1 MLSPESR
8 RAAGILLVVFPSV
21 LYSGVFSAFPRWV
34 PAAMTRSQLQ
44 AAQPQTTIR
53 APTPPTVPPAGP
65 LHVAP
70 TVAPSAPPVGPPL
83 AGPPATPD
91 VVPDLAQRLAKFR
104 RVSMPFHSAGLTPRE
119 RQMTE
124 KLVAASQFLEDIFWR
139 QSDPGGLALLRS
151 LDNSKNPADV
161 ALRRYLMIN
170 GSRFDLIHNNEPF
183 VGQAPMPP
191 GRGLYPPGLT
201 RAEIEAYVRDHP
213 DQKPALYDPHTVVRR
228 DGARLVAVPYHVV
241 YHEWL
246 APAAAALNEAA
257 ALSDDPNFAS
267 FLRLRAKALLDDDY
281 YASDIA
287 WLGLENPKFDVI
299 FAPYEVYLDDLL
311 GVKTSYGAA
320 VLIRNEEESRKLA
333 VFQKYVPAI
342 QDALPLA
349 PEDRPSKAGH
359 QSPMEVMDAPFR
371 AGDLRHGYQA
381 VADNLPN
388 DPRIHQEKGS
398 KKIFFKNFMDARV
411 TYIVLP
417 IARRLLRPDQAAL
430 AAGEGYLAT
439 TMMHEIS
446 HELGPAYA
454 RALARGANA
463 ATAGKA
469 ARVQINEAIGPAYS
483 ALEEAKA
490 DVVGM
495 FGLDWLIEHGA
506 LPKEKRPEY
515 YASYVGGIFRT
526 VRFGVAEAHGRAE
539 MMEFNYLSEQGA
551 IHLVASSATR
561 DASANAPTAR
571 YGIVMERMPAAIASL
586 ARELLQMEATGDRQ
600 RVEGWFA
607 KYDRM
612 PPDLAKDL
620 AADSDVPVD
629 IDPVL
634 SFPEPIR

>member
-1 MLSPESR
+1 MMQPH
-8 RAAGILLVVFPSV
+8 A
-21 LYSGVFSAFPRWV
+21 
-34 PAAMTRSQLQ
+34 Q
-44 AAQPQTTIR
+44 AAQPQIR
-53 APTPPTVPPAGP
+53 PRTPPTGPPAGP
-65 LHVAP
+65 P
-70 TVAPSAPPVGPPL
+70 QVAPSAPRAGPPL

-139 QSDPGGLALLRS
+139 QSDPEGLALLRS
-151 LDNSKNPADV
+151 LDSSKNPADV

-183 VGQAPMPP
+183 VEKAPMPP

-213 DQKPALYDPHTVVRR
+213 DQKPALYDPHTVVQR

-257 ALSDDPNFAS
+257 ASSDDPSFAN

-430 AAGEGYLAT
+430 ASGEGYLAT

-454 RALARGANA
+454 RAPARGANA
-463 ATAGKA
+463 ATAGNA

-495 FGLDWLIEHGA
+495 FGLDWLIEHSA
-506 LPKEKRPEY
+506 LPKEKRTEY

-539 MMEFNYLSEQGA
+539 MMEFNYLSEHGA
-551 IHLVASSATR
+551 INLVPSSAAR

-571 YGIVMERMPAAIASL
+571 YSIVMERMPAAIASL
-586 ARELLQMEATGDRQ
+586 AGELLQMEATGDRQ
-600 RVEGWFA
+600 RVEAWFA

-629 IDPVL
+629 IDPVF